1 MHIIPNQGSSLNP
14 STRKAGSGFTLIE
27 LLTVIA
33 IIGILAGIIIPTTGA
48 VRTSAKKAKARS
60 QFSQWA
66 TAFMLFKQE
75 YGYLPQVTVST
86 TNRMIDPT
94 KFIGALSGKDYL
106 GVPISSTTSPDLA
119 GNKKRISFYGFA
131 DGDLLRNAAGTTI
144 NEVID
149 SFDNSQIAMII
160 DVDNDGLI
168 KDSSTELVR
177 QNLKSGNS
185 VAGLSAT
192 AITTPATQFPADGL
206 RMGVAFYSVGKG
218 EKDTDLVYSW

>member
-1 MHIIPNQGSSLNP
+1 MISITNNILCRASAKKRNG
-14 STRKAGSGFTLIE
+14 AGFTLIE

-66 TAFMLFKQE
+66 TGFTLFKQE
-75 YGYLPQVTVST
+75 YGYFPQVTT
-86 TNRMIDPT
+86 TATNRIIDPA

-106 GVPISSTTSPDLA
+106 GVPITPITSASLA
-119 GNKKRISFYGFA
+119 GNKKRSSFYSFS
-131 DGDLLRNAAGTTI
+131 DDDLLRSAAGVTL

-149 SFDNSQIAMII
+149 AFDNSQIAMLI

-168 KDSSTELVR
+168 KDSATEFVK
-177 QNLKSGNS
+177 QNLRSGNS
-185 VAGLSAT
+185 VKSLGAT
-192 AITTPATQFPADGL
+192 ITPPAANFPSDGVRL
-206 RMGVAFYSVGKG
+206 GVAFYSVGKG
-218 EKDTDLVYSW
+218 DKDTDMVYSW